1 MIHSIYRED
10 ELIVALNGVPYVI
23 SIDDPRYDNIYEAL
37 EEKDEA
43 ALIDLLNNKRR
54 FSTLVN
60 TLAEEGIE
68 EHYGSYSYKGNPIN
82 MDLADYL
89 RAALDSNNVLP
100 IIKFIQRLF
109 KNPSQDTRD
118 RLFTFM
124 EKNKMPIDEN
134 GHFLAFKG
142 VAANYYDKH
151 TGTVYNGP
159 GVTVPLMEWDEVDTN
174 PNNTCSRGYHACS
187 KDYLDGWVH
196 AGDRVVSVSIDPADV
211 ASIPVDY
218 DGAKLR
224 CRQYTVLADITDQYM
239 AEKQETVLRTT
250 HGLNV
255 SGDNPMSYVRHRD
268 FY

>member
-23 SIDDPRYDNIYEAL
+23 DIDDYRYESICEAL
-37 EEKDEA
+37 EEKDEE
-43 ALIDLLNNKRR
+43 ALENLLSTKRR
-54 FSTLVN
+54 AASLVN
-60 TLAEEGIE
+60 NLAEEGIE
-68 EHYGSYSYKGNPIN
+68 ESFGCYTYKGNPID
-82 MDLADYL
+82 MDLSEYL
-89 RAALDSNNVLP
+89 RAALDSSDVMP
-100 IIKFIQRLF
+100 IVKFIQRLF

-118 RLFTFM
+118 RLFVFM

-142 VAANYYDKH
+142 VASNYFDKH

-196 AGDRVVSVSIDPADV
+196 TGDRVVAVSIDPANV
-211 ASIPVDY
+211 ASIPIDY

-224 CRQYTVLADITDQYM
+224 CRQYTVLNDITDQYM
-239 AEKQETVLRTT
+239 AEKQETILRTVR
-250 HGLNV
+250 GLNV
-255 SGDNPMSYVRHRD
+255 LGDSPVSYVRRRD